1 MGWVEGGTQTKKE
14 FLVSHSIFCVRFTF
28 LILIIFFVFY
38 SVDFDRISEQKFRP
52 LKKCAPEFEMQWYHP
67 LALKSYGTAQ

>member
-14 FLVSHSIFCVRFTF
+14 FLVSHSVFCVRFTF
-28 LILIIFFVFY
+28 LILIIFVVFY

-52 LKKCAPEFEMQWYHP
+52 LKKCAPCERIADFQP
-67 LALKSYGTAQ
+67 FFL